1 VGTVEHRGAHY
12 RISCAFDTYSRGG
25 GDTSHSLGVLLRLPL
40 GHV

>member
-1 VGTVEHRGAHY
+1 VGTVEYRGVHIGFRVHLTLIA
-12 RISCAFDTYSRGG
+12 GG